1 MQIELEQAKQKIEE
15 LTLDLELMKAEMS
28 DKGGEDGGASSLA
41 FKQMEQQN
49 ARMKETL
56 VKYKSNHFNVSES

>member
-15 LTLDLELMKAEMS
+15 LSLDLELMKAEMS

-56 VKYKSNHFNVSES
+56 VK